1 MNFLENL
8 GDYNKFEFN
17 LFSLIPVFYHYFTK
31 LEVMNRLNSSNYDYE
46 KDILANRTE
55 IEKLKLQNELCK
67 QVLLRQVNRTNS
79 KKLLLNEKLDNQQKI
94 SSMSKEC
101 EKFLEKTPLLSYKCL
116 FFTFQLQTRL
126 SELESKIITFQAELE
141 ELHNKCE
148 NLHAAMS
155 RITL

>member
-1 MNFLENL
+1 MN
-8 GDYNKFEFN
+8 
-17 LFSLIPVFYHYFTK
+17 SLD
-31 LEVMNRLNSSNYDYE
+31 SSNYDYE
-46 KDILANRTE
+46 KEILANRTE

-155 RITL
+155 TVHCGSWRSCPE